1 MESYQKLLLANKNW
15 AAQKLQVDAQYF
27 EKLSE
32 TQNPE
37 FLWIGCADS
46 RVPADQVTGTQPG
59 EIFVHR
65 NVANMVV
72 HTDMNMLSVLQYAV
86 EVLKV
91 KHILVVGHYQCGGVK
106 AAMTN
111 NDYGLINKWLRNIKD
126 VYVKHQP
133 ELDEI
138 ENEELKFDRLV
149 ELNVIEQV
157 SNLAKTTI
165 VQKAWATGEN
175 YPHLHGWVLD
185 LHTGLMKPM
194 IEIAPGETDK
204 INGIYRYKF
213 ETPQEKGDLIQIM
226 KTQLKK

>member
-1 MESYQKLLLANKNW
+1 MESYQRLLLANKNW
-15 AAQKLQVDAQYF
+15 AAQKLQVNPEYF

-32 TQNPE
+32 TQTPE

-65 NVANMVV
+65 NVANLVV

-111 NDYGLINKWLRNIKD
+111 KDYGLINKWLRNIK
-126 VYVKHQP
+126 VCSR
-133 ELDEI
+133 
-138 ENEELKFDRLV
+138 DRESPSARAIHRSGPWL
-149 ELNVIEQV
+149 
-157 SNLAKTTI
+157 
-165 VQKAWATGEN
+165 
-175 YPHLHGWVLD
+175 
-185 LHTGLMKPM
+185 
-194 IEIAPGETDK
+194 
-204 INGIYRYKF
+204 R
-213 ETPQEKGDLIQIM
+213 
-226 KTQLKK
+226 

>member
-1 MESYQKLLLANKNW
+1 MESYQRLLLANKNW
-15 AAQKLQVDAQYF
+15 AAQKLQVNPEYF

-32 TQNPE
+32 TQTPE

-65 NVANMVV
+65 NVANLVV

-111 NDYGLINKWLRNIKD
+111 KDYGLINKWLRNIKD
-126 VYVKHQP
+126 VYVKHHS
-133 ELDEI
+133 ELEAITDE
-138 ENEELKFDRLV
+138 EQKFDKMV
-149 ELNVIEQV
+149 ELNVVEQV
-157 SNLAKTTI
+157 YNLAKTTI
-165 VQKAWATGEN
+165 VQKAWATGED
-175 YPHLHGWVLD
+175 YPQLHGWVLD
-185 LHTGLMKPM
+185 LHTGLIKSM
-194 IEIAPGETDK
+194 IEIEPGETDK
-204 INGIYRYKF
+204 IEEIYRYKF
-213 ETPQEKGDLIQIM
+213 ETPQEKGELTEVM
-226 KTQLKK
+226 EEH